1 MTTAELTS
9 VVHGDS
15 VRIRIAGEIDLAN
28 AADVQHE
35 LNGMITNDAT
45 RVVLELGELD
55 YLDSAGLR
63 VLFTLA
69 ERLRVLQM
77 ALDLVVPVGTP
88 VRRVVEMSGLE
99 PVARLLSDPSGV
111 EPEPTG

>member
-1 MTTAELTS
+1 MTTADLS
-9 VVHGDS
+9 SRVDGDS
-15 VRIRIAGEIDLAN
+15 VHIRIAGEIDLAN
-28 AADVQHE
+28 ATDVQDE

-45 RVVLELGELD
+45 HVVLELAELE

-77 ALDLVVPVGTP
+77 SLDLVVPVGTP
-88 VRRVVEMSGLE
+88 VRRVVEMSGLD
-99 PVARLLSDPSGV
+99 PVARLLS
-111 EPEPTG
+111 EPAGG

>member
-1 MTTAELTS
+1 MTTAEVSSRT
-9 VVHGDS
+9 DDEA

-28 AADVQHE
+28 ATDVQDE
-35 LNGMITNDAT
+35 INAVVTNDAT
-45 RVVLELGELD
+45 KVVLDLTDLE

-77 ALDLVVPVGTP
+77 GLDLVVPPGCP

-99 PVARLLSDPSGV
+99 PVARLLSERAG
-111 EPEPTG
+111 G

>member
-1 MTTAELTS
+1 MTTADLTS
-9 VVHGDS
+9 VLDGES

-28 AADVQHE
+28 ATEVQDE
-35 LNGMITNDAT
+35 INGMITNDAS
-45 RVVLELGELD
+45 RVVLELAELE

-77 ALDLVVPVGTP
+77 KLDLLVPVGAP
-88 VRRVVEMSGLE
+88 VRRVVEMSGLD
-99 PVARLLSDPSGV
+99 PVARLL
-111 EPEPTG
+111 PEPAGD